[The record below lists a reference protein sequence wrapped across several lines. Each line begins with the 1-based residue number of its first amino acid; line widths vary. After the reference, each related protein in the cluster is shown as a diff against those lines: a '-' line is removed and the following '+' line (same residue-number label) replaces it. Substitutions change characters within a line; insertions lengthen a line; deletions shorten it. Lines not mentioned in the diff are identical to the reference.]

1 MLGVGEIAPV
11 KGTGE
16 NDKPVF
22 SNISRLISVFKA
34 NSVYS
39 NLWGYFLLDEPKYDS
54 WAVPVNEMPN
64 GTQNL
69 TLEYNTYRQYS
80 GGKRGL
86 FNLQTSNR
94 EDNVGPKNDN
104 EIDPNRAQYS
114 RYIAY
119 LKKIYEK
126 FHPQMLSVDI
136 YPIASTSEAA
146 DAIVEV
152 KDQWYWTLEAMADC
166 SREKNVPFWLFMLS
180 NQHTTYNEKPKD
192 DGSYVGYAYPYPTVG
207 ILRFQ
212 AMTALAYGIQ
222 GLVFWTYGVPANKY
236 YASGLIRERYYDAP
250 FKDGKTTP
258 IWNNC
263 RIVISEIKKY
273 GKVLLNAK
281 FQGARHVYKSNTV
294 KEKMF
299 SETTVLSGTFGCIA
313 NAYATGKG
321 FVITHLV
328 KGSQNYMAIVS
339 HDFAN
344 KQDVAIAFDDSCK
357 WMEVQFITSAGSSES
372 RVSQKNKVTGLPGI
386 QEYHY
391 WSLEPGGMVL
401 ISFQKI
407 QPK

>member
-86 FNLQTSNR
+86 FNLQASNR

-166 SREKNVPFWLFMLS
+166 SREKM
-180 NQHTTYNEKPKD
+180 
-192 DGSYVGYAYPYPTVG
+192 
-207 ILRFQ
+207 
-212 AMTALAYGIQ
+212 
-222 GLVFWTYGVPANKY
+222 
-236 YASGLIRERYYDAP
+236 
-250 FKDGKTTP
+250 
-258 IWNNC
+258 C
-263 RIVISEIKKY
+263 R
-273 GKVLLNAK
+273 
-281 FQGARHVYKSNTV
+281 
-294 KEKMF
+294 
-299 SETTVLSGTFGCIA
+299 FGCLCYQTNILH
-313 NAYATGKG
+313 
-321 FVITHLV
+321 IT
-328 KGSQNYMAIVS
+328 KNRKMT
-339 HDFAN
+339 
-344 KQDVAIAFDDSCK
+344 VAMWDTHIRIL
-357 WMEVQFITSAGSSES
+357 Q
-372 RVSQKNKVTGLPGI
+372 
-386 QEYHY
+386 
-391 WSLEPGGMVL
+391 
-401 ISFQKI
+401 
-407 QPK
+407 